1 MSNKFHLCTPE
12 SGQPICGNGL
22 VEPGEECD
30 CGYSDQCRD
39 QCCYDAN
46 QADNKKCKLKP
57 NKVCRYITKMCL
69 VLIARPSF
77 EIFVS
82 QHLALLPAVP
92 ARDPVAPLSAATR
105 GAMRS
110 AGTNPSALIRA
121 CATEWAPSARR
132 PNPKPTSPLVTA
144 RLKSA

>member
-1 MSNKFHLCTPE
+1 MSDFSYMFSPHYKKSEYETKYSTFWGPDSEFFLPQTE

-57 NKVCRYITKMCL
+57 NKVCR
-69 VLIARPSF
+69 
-77 EIFVS
+77 
-82 QHLALLPAVP
+82 
-92 ARDPVAPLSAATR
+92 
-105 GAMRS
+105 
-110 AGTNPSALIRA
+110 
-121 CATEWAPSARR
+121 
-132 PNPKPTSPLVTA
+132 
-144 RLKSA
+144 